1 MRLLII
7 EDNIDSLISM
17 KKILEKENFCVDIAD
32 NGIEGEEKAYINNY
46 DLILLDLRI
55 KDKDGKD
62 IIKYLREENISSP
75 IIVISAHQEVRESL
89 DLGADDYICK
99 PFDFEVLI
107 ARINAVIRRSYGK
120 STPKINIGNLAID
133 TKLKKVTF
141 ENKKIELTSKEYSI
155 FEHLALNHPR
165 IVSSEEI
172 QEHIYDEHFDLFSS
186 VLRVHITKLRKK
198 LKSITGTDILIN
210 IRGKGYSLREINF

>member
-1 MRLLII
+1 MRLLLI
-7 EDNIDSLISM
+7 EDNIDSLTSM

-46 DLILLDLRI
+46 DLILLDL
-55 KDKDGKD
+55 KLQDKDGKD
-62 IIKYLREENISSP
+62 IIKYLREESISSP
-75 IIVISAHQEVRESL
+75 IIVISAHQEVREVL

-99 PFDFEVLI
+99 PFEFEVLI

-120 STPKINIGNLAID
+120 SIPLINIGKLSID
-133 TKLKKVTF
+133 TKLKKVSF
-141 ENKKIELTSKEYSI
+141 DNKKIELTSKEYSI
-155 FEHLALNHPR
+155 FEHLVLNHPR

-198 LKSITGTDILIN
+198 LKSITGMDILIN
-210 IRGKGYSLREINF
+210 VRGKGYTLREINS

>member
-46 DLILLDLRI
+46 DLILLDLRL

>member
-7 EDNIDSLISM
+7 EDNADFLASM

-32 NGIEGEEKAYINNY
+32 NGIEGEEKAYINDY
-46 DLILLDLRI
+46 DLILLDL
-55 KDKDGKD
+55 KLPDKDGKD
-62 IIKYLREENISSP
+62 IIKYLREESISSP
-75 IIVISAHQEVRESL
+75 IIVISAHQEVREAL

-99 PFDFEVLI
+99 PFQFDVLI
-107 ARINAVIRRSYGK
+107 SRINAVIRRSYGK
-120 STPKINIGNLAID
+120 STPKIDIGNLSID
-133 TKLKKVTF
+133 TKLKRVSYN
-141 ENKKIELTSKEYSI
+141 NKKIELTSKEYSI
-155 FEHLALNHPR
+155 FEQLALNYPR

-198 LKSITGTDILIN
+198 LKNITGTDILIN
-210 IRGKGYSLREINF
+210 VRGKGYSLREINS